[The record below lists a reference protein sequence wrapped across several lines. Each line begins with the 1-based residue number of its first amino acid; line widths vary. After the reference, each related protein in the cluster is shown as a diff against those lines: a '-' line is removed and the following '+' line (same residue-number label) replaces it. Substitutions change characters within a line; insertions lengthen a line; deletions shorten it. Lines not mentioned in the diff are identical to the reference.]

1 MTRVNTKHLFLSL
14 MLLILYLS
22 CSSEN
27 RNDNFIKHQVKR
39 TKFVNKITTSG
50 IIEANKTYT
59 VACPGIWGNVTIT
72 YLIPEGTSV
81 NEGDTVC
88 IIEASELKNSYQEAV
103 KNLETAKA
111 EYNKSI
117 AELNLQYL
125 LLDSQVKTIELS
137 TEISRLDSSKI
148 AFTSQAHQKLIE
160 LKIEKAEIEKE
171 KIQKKLEF
179 LKIIN
184 TSELKKMEMKIKQAE
199 NNVAREKEKLDK
211 LVLKSNTAGMVIYAI
226 SPYSGNKIR
235 EGDIVWWN
243 STIIIIP
250 DMSKMLIKLTV
261 NEPHFK
267 LIEKDQNVNIT
278 IDAFPD
284 IKLTGKITKKTPMG
298 KPIKKDSKVNFFE
311 VFASIDSSK
320 FKFQPGLSITCDVI
334 LESVPDAIVVP
345 LLAVFEKDS
354 LKVVYITKGEKYIRQ
369 TVKLKCNS
377 DNYAVIAE
385 GLKGNEEIIL
395 TEPPEDLITV
405 RGK

>member
-1 MTRVNTKHLFLSL
+1 
-14 MLLILYLS
+14 MLLMLYLS

-27 RNDNFIKHQVKR
+27 RNHNFIKHKVKR
-39 TKFVNKITTSG
+39 TVFVNKITTSG
-50 IIEANKTYT
+50 IIEANKTYSIS
-59 VACPGIWGNVTIT
+59 CPGIWTDVTIT
-72 YLIPEGTSV
+72 YLIPEGTYV

-88 IIEASELKNSYQEAV
+88 IIEASELKNNYQEAV

-148 AFTSQAHQKLIE
+148 AFTSQAHHKLIE
-160 LKIEKAEIEKE
+160 LEIKKAEIEKE
-171 KIQKKLEF
+171 KIQKKSEF

-184 TSELKKMEMKIKQAE
+184 TFELKKMEMKIKQAE
-199 NNVAREKEKLDK
+199 NKVAREKEMLDK
-211 LVLKSNTAGMVIYAI
+211 LVIKSTTAGMVIYAI
-226 SPYSGNKIR
+226 RSSGNKIR
-235 EGDIVWWN
+235 EGDIVWGGRLL
-243 STIIIIP
+243 IEIP

-267 LIEKDQNVNIT
+267 LIEKDQIVNIT
-278 IDAFPD
+278 IDAFPN
-284 IKLTGKITKKTPMG
+284 IKLTGKIIKKTPMG

-311 VFASIDSSK
+311 VYASIDSSD
-320 FKFQPGLSITCDVI
+320 FKIQPGLSITCDVI

-354 LKVVYITKGEKYIRQ
+354 LKVVYITKGDKYIRQ
-369 TVKLKCNS
+369 TVKLASHS

-395 TEPPEDLITV
+395 NEPPEDLITI
-405 RGK
+405 RKR